1 MCLSRTIGPI
11 TLSLDGV
18 AYASYYIDDE
28 HDFTAINR
36 YYGFYS
42 DGVDTLCRIS
52 ITARSRPSC
61 PNQPR
66 RLKED
71 EGTVITRAPE
81 EGESN
86 GGEEDIPSTGESSLL
101 AVIALLGAVL
111 SLAAVLLIKTQ
122 KAEI

>member
-1 MCLSRTIGPI
+1 MSDLYYGPI
-11 TLSLDGV
+11 KTKLP
-18 AYASYYIDDE
+18 E
-28 HDFTAINR
+28 PT
-36 YYGFYS
+36 
-42 DGVDTLCRIS
+42 T
-52 ITARSRPSC
+52 PSE
-61 PNQPR
+61 
-66 RLKED
+66 ED

-122 KAEI
+122 KALGMKE